1 MAGDTRAAAPELAH
15 LAERLHKLQEFL

>member
-1 MAGDTRAAAPELAH
+1 MAGDTRSTAPELAF

>member
-1 MAGDTRAAAPELAH
+1 MAESRSAAPELEH

>member
-1 MAGDTRAAAPELAH
+1 MAGDSRAAAPELAH